1 MSSERPDYLEA
12 VVELREGADASRVE
26 RWLERHGL
34 APTRMVVGF
43 LASGDASSFEHAF
56 GIDPSAPSAPD
67 ELPVRDELR
76 EDVAKVAIVPPKR
89 THQ

>member
-26 RWLERHGL
+26 GWLEQQGL
-34 APTRMVVGF
+34 TPLRMVVGF
-43 LASGDASSFEHAF
+43 LASGDASSFEQAF
-56 GIDPSAPSAPD
+56 GVDPRTSGAD

-76 EDVAKVAIVPPKR
+76 ADVARVAIVPPKQF
-89 THQ
+89 HH